1 MQRLR
6 KKRDESGS
14 NSIQR
19 ENVPGLRG
27 GRVSW
32 ARRGI
37 AALGVVFLLLWMC
50 CNDLLILCNIMMK
63 RMENVLSR
71 CIYSLQDETN
81 ASFKQAEHIIPKA
94 IGGMYTLPKGMVSDA
109 VNHEFSE
116 FEEHVIH
123 NYPMIVLPRSFF
135 GPRGRRKHTKRGNV
149 TLMTGPDTD
158 QPELGYMVEGK
169 PYPIHQVIAS
179 LDAEGNIIGKFGV
192 ILPENAGYTDD
203 SSANIKRFAQNILSL
218 PRYFRIIRMDNEA
231 ILNRLIV
238 GYEKDQLYL
247 GVHSSLAKED
257 VISKGKML
265 LNFLER
271 ILHDDLQ
278 PKHHGECV
286 HSKHQVT
293 AYKTYSFSFPSVYRF
308 CAKIA
313 FNALARVLADDRIY
327 HAKYDAIRHAI
338 STGENIENFVQLILA
353 EDHKKQIP
361 AIVTWL
367 NLGQHCHHV
376 LFSRIENRLVASVSF
391 YGGALMAN
399 VSIGEITGTTDMLDS
414 NGYVCDWEH
423 DREGQLSD
431 FLHKLVEQS
440 ETEGMTGKNVANT

>member
-1 MQRLR
+1 
-6 KKRDESGS
+6 
-14 NSIQR
+14 
-19 ENVPGLRG
+19 
-27 GRVSW
+27 
-32 ARRGI
+32 
-37 AALGVVFLLLWMC
+37 
-50 CNDLLILCNIMMK
+50 
-63 RMENVLSR
+63 
-71 CIYSLQDETN
+71 
-81 ASFKQAEHIIPKA
+81 
-94 IGGMYTLPKGMVSDA
+94 
-109 VNHEFSE
+109 
-116 FEEHVIH
+116 
-123 NYPMIVLPRSFF
+123 
-135 GPRGRRKHTKRGNV
+135 
-149 TLMTGPDTD
+149 
-158 QPELGYMVEGK
+158 
-169 PYPIHQVIAS
+169 
-179 LDAEGNIIGKFGV
+179 
-192 ILPENAGYTDD
+192 
-203 SSANIKRFAQNILSL
+203 
-218 PRYFRIIRMDNEA
+218 MDNEA

-257 VISKGKML
+257 AISKGKML

-293 AYKTYSFSFPSVYRF
+293 VYKTYSFSFPSVYRF

-327 HAKYDAIRHAI
+327 RAEYDAIRHAI
-338 STGENIENFVQLILA
+338 STGENIEKFVQLILA
-353 EDHKKQIP
+353 EDYKKQIP
-361 AIVTWL
+361 AIITWL
-367 NLGQHCHHV
+367 NLGQHCHYV
-376 LFSRIENRLVASVSF
+376 LFFRREDRLVASVSF

-414 NGYVCDWEH
+414 NGYICDWEH

>member
-1 MQRLR
+1 M
-6 KKRDESGS
+6 
-14 NSIQR
+14 
-19 ENVPGLRG
+19 
-27 GRVSW
+27 
-32 ARRGI
+32 
-37 AALGVVFLLLWMC
+37 
-50 CNDLLILCNIMMK
+50 
-63 RMENVLSR
+63 LSR
-71 CIYSLQDETN
+71 CIYSLQDETT

-123 NYPMIVLPRSFF
+123 NYPMIVLPRSLF
-135 GPRGRRKHTKRGNV
+135 GPRGRKKHTKRGNV

-158 QPELGYMVEGK
+158 HPELGYMLEGK

-203 SSANIKRFAQNILSL
+203 SSANVKRFVQNILSL
-218 PRYFRIIRMDNEA
+218 PRCFRIIRMDNEA

-247 GVHSSLAKED
+247 GIHSSLAKED
-257 VISKGKML
+257 AISKGKML

-278 PKHHGECV
+278 PKHQGECA

-293 AYKTYSFSFPSVYRF
+293 VYKTYSFSFPSVYRF

-313 FNALARVLADDRIY
+313 FNAFARVLADDRIY
-327 HAKYDAIRHAI
+327 RAEYDAIRHAI
-338 STGENIENFVQLILA
+338 STGKNIEKFVQLILA
-353 EDHKKQIP
+353 EDHKKKILV
-361 AIVTWL
+361 IITWL
-367 NLGQHCHHV
+367 NLGQHCHYV
-376 LFSRIENRLVASVSF
+376 LFFRRENRLMASVSF
-391 YGGALMAN
+391 YGGALMAEVN
-399 VSIGEITGTTDMLDS
+399 IGEITETTDMLDL
-414 NGYVCDWEH
+414 NGYICDWEH
-423 DREGQLSD
+423 GKEGLFSA
-431 FLHKLVEQS
+431 FLHNLVVQS
-440 ETEGMTGKNVANT
+440 EMKAMTGNGTADT

>member
-1 MQRLR
+1 M
-6 KKRDESGS
+6 
-14 NSIQR
+14 
-19 ENVPGLRG
+19 
-27 GRVSW
+27 
-32 ARRGI
+32 
-37 AALGVVFLLLWMC
+37 
-50 CNDLLILCNIMMK
+50 
-63 RMENVLSR
+63 LSR

-123 NYPMIVLPRSFF
+123 NYPMIVLPRSLF

-149 TLMTGPDTD
+149 TLMTGPDTN
-158 QPELGYMVEGK
+158 QPELGYMIEGK
-169 PYPIHQVIAS
+169 PYSIHQVIAS
-179 LDAEGNIIGKFGV
+179 FDAEGNIIGKLGV

-203 SSANIKRFAQNILSL
+203 GSANIKRFAQNILSL
-218 PRYFRIIRMDNEA
+218 PRCFKIIRMDNEA

-247 GVHSSLAKED
+247 GVHSSLVKED
-257 VISKGKML
+257 AISKGKML

-293 AYKTYSFSFPSVYRF
+293 VYKTYSFSFSSVYRF

-313 FNALARVLADDRIY
+313 FNTLARVLADDRIY
-327 HAKYDAIRHAI
+327 RAEYDAIRHAI
-338 STGENIENFVQLILA
+338 STGENIEKFVRVILA

-361 AIVTWL
+361 AIITWL
-367 NLGQHCHHV
+367 NLGQHCHYV
-376 LFSRIENRLVASVSF
+376 LFFRRENRLVASVSF
-391 YGGALMAN
+391 YGGALMADVN
-399 VSIGEITGTTDMLDS
+399 IGEITETTDMLDL
-414 NGYVCDWEH
+414 NGYICDWEH
-423 DREGQLSD
+423 GREGLFSA
-431 FLHKLVEQS
+431 FLHNLVVQS
-440 ETEGMTGKNVANT
+440 EMKAMTGNGPANT

>member
-1 MQRLR
+1 M
-6 KKRDESGS
+6 
-14 NSIQR
+14 
-19 ENVPGLRG
+19 
-27 GRVSW
+27 
-32 ARRGI
+32 
-37 AALGVVFLLLWMC
+37 
-50 CNDLLILCNIMMK
+50 
-63 RMENVLSR
+63 LSR

-123 NYPMIVLPRSFF
+123 NYPMIVLPRSLF

-149 TLMTGPDTD
+149 TLMTGPDTN
-158 QPELGYMVEGK
+158 QPELGYMIEGK
-169 PYPIHQVIAS
+169 PYSIHQVIAS
-179 LDAEGNIIGKFGV
+179 FDAEGNIIGKFGV

-218 PRYFRIIRMDNEA
+218 PRCFRIIRMDNEA

-257 VISKGKML
+257 AISKGEML

-293 AYKTYSFSFPSVYRF
+293 VYKTYNFSFPSVYRF

-327 HAKYDAIRHAI
+327 RAEYDAIRHAI
-338 STGENIENFVQLILA
+338 STGENIEKFVQLILA
-353 EDHKKQIP
+353 EDYKKQIP
-361 AIVTWL
+361 AIITWL
-367 NLGQHCHHV
+367 NLGQHCHYV
-376 LFSRIENRLVASVSF
+376 LFFRREERIVWWLVYLSTA
-391 YGGALMAN
+391 
-399 VSIGEITGTTDMLDS
+399 
-414 NGYVCDWEH
+414 EH
-423 DREGQLSD
+423 
-431 FLHKLVEQS
+431 
-440 ETEGMTGKNVANT
+440 